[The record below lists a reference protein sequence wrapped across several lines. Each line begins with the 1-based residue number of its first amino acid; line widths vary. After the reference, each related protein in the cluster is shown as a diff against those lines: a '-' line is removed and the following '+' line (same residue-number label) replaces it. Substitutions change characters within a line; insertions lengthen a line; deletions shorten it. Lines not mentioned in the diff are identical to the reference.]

1 MSGLRLEDI
10 RKEYG
15 SLTAVDD
22 LSISVE
28 QGEMLCLLGPS
39 GCGKTTTLR
48 MIGGLET
55 PTSGSVYLG
64 GEEVT
69 HQPPYERDSS
79 IVFQRWAL
87 FPQKTVLENVAFGL
101 KMDGVSKSERRA
113 EARELLERMQI
124 GEFENAQPTALSG
137 GQQQR
142 VALARSLAKDPQLL
156 LFDEPLSSLDKRLR
170 EDMQIEIKEIHR
182 ELDKTMVYVTHD
194 QNEAFTLADRIGI
207 MNDGRLAQVGAPRE
221 VYNNPKN
228 KFIEEFLGDT
238 NMVAGTVRQTT
249 GGTVTVESPI
259 GAELEVDVGQRAV
272 NDGGSRGLTAGD
284 HVNVSVRPEVLDL
297 QPSGTTEATDPGVLS
312 LQGTVADRLYR
323 GSQVRYSVEV
333 GQERVFIEKSIQAE
347 EAEVGESVTITVDL
361 DDLLLF
367 DNRGRRID
375 AT

>member
-22 LSISVE
+22 LSISVK

-55 PTSGSVYLG
+55 PTSGSVHLG

-101 KMDGVSKSERRA
+101 KMDGMGKEERRA

-124 GEFENAQPTALSG
+124 AEFENAQPTALSG

-207 MNDGRLAQVGAPRE
+207 MNDGQLAQVGAPRE

-249 GGTVTVESPI
+249 GGTVTVDSPI
-259 GAELEVDVGQRAV
+259 GADLEVDVGQRTV
-272 NDGGSRGLTAGD
+272 SDGGSQGLTAGD
-284 HVNVSVRPEVLDL
+284 HVNVSVRPEVLDVH
-297 QPSGTTEATDPGVLS
+297 PGDTTEATESGALS

-347 EAEVGESVTITVDL
+347 EAEVGELVTISVDP

-375 AT
+375 ST

>member
-1 MSGLRLEDI
+1 MSGLRLENV
-10 RKEYG
+10 RKEFG
-15 SLTAVDD
+15 SLVAVDD

-48 MIGGLET
+48 MIGGLES
-55 PTSGSVYLG
+55 PTSGSIHIG
-64 GEEVT
+64 GSDVT
-69 HQPPYERDSS
+69 DQPAYERDSS

-101 KMDGVSKSERRA
+101 KMAGVGKTERRE

-124 GEFENAQPTALSG
+124 AEFESAQPTSLSG

-207 MNDGRLAQVGAPRE
+207 MNDGQLVQVGEPRE

-228 KFIEEFLGDT
+228 RFIEEFLGDT
-238 NMVAGTVRQTT
+238 NMIAGTVDQTSAD
-249 GGTVTVESPI
+249 GVTVDSPVAD
-259 GAELEVDVGQRAV
+259 GLKVELGQRAI
-272 NDGGSRGLTAGD
+272 NDGGSPAISSGD
-284 HVNVSVRPEVLDL
+284 RVNVSIRPEVMDL
-297 QPSGTTEATDPGVLS
+297 ETGDAPADEPDTLS
-312 LQGTVADRLYR
+312 LTGTVQDRLYR
-323 GSQVRYSVEV
+323 GSQVRYSVEM
-333 GQERVFIEKSIQAE
+333 GGERMFIEKSIQAD
-347 EAEVGESVTITVDL
+347 EAEVGESVTIHVDPA
-361 DDLLLF
+361 DLLLF

-375 AT
+375 ST